1 VKGAADADKIGQQ
14 PNVGRFESTRLGL
27 LAIKSARLV
36 SMAAVVNINN
46 MMEVMARNNTGAT
59 SGVLSAQSIAAAPPA
74 MPSTVLRGKGYGLHV
89 DRGVH
94 EVYGNLNAANQL
106 VQSPDLGSRFAQMAA
121 ALVGLLGATAMAIT
135 RVLFAGRRAGTAATM
150 HPAAP
155 VRHGGIAARLT
166 GGPAVRQAAGVSGER
181 RPSLVHGVT
190 VHFRFLLP
198 GFSLGPPPPSTLPMM
213 AWAPVSTVT
222 FLTVT
227 VCDPSLRSL

>member
-1 VKGAADADKIGQQ
+1 MGIRGVIQRHDTLVKGAADADKIGQQ

-74 MPSTVLRGKGYGLHV
+74 MPSTVLRGQRYGLHV

-106 VQSPDLGSRFAQMAA
+106 VQSPDLGSRLAPWPAG
-121 ALVGLLGATAMAIT
+121 LVGVLGATAMAIT
-135 RVLFAGRRAGTAATM
+135 RVLFAGRRAGTSATV

-155 VRHGGIAARLT
+155 IRHRGIAAGLT
-166 GGPAVRQAAGVSGER
+166 RGPAVPPAHEMHDAVGDCFER
-181 RPSLVHGVT
+181 PPRRGPLVDT
-190 VHFRFLLP
+190 ITPLSEL
-198 GFSLGPPPPSTLPMM
+198 
-213 AWAPVSTVT
+213 A
-222 FLTVT
+222 
-227 VCDPSLRSL
+227 C